1 MRKERGLLYAAPSS
15 NYLPLRVPFRPAR
28 GGEAIRGVTAVP
40 AFARAAIVVA
50 FGRITRSE
58 HLFSLQ
64 DKRAEAFERE
74 DSFSPVR
81 RAEDG

>member
-1 MRKERGLLYAAPSS
+1 MFGQAE
-15 NYLPLRVPFRPAR
+15 
-28 GGEAIRGVTAVP
+28 I
-40 AFARAAIVVA
+40 AFA
-50 FGRITRSE
+50 FDRIPRSE

-81 RAEDG
+81 RAEDE